1 MSQENSNVDKFT
13 FQIDGNT
20 LTLNR
25 LNEQIDEQFEIM
37 YRYYFSNQKFDIDLI
52 KKLAMKFFD
61 ESSEVKLHDRFFNN
75 FTILWQIL
83 IQNGSFFSA
92 EQIWQLAVQIATEWE
107 TLNQSK
113 YRIHKGPAY
122 YF

>member
-61 ESSEVKLHDRFFNN
+61 
-75 FTILWQIL
+75 
-83 IQNGSFFSA
+83 
-92 EQIWQLAVQIATEWE
+92 
-107 TLNQSK
+107 
-113 YRIHKGPAY
+113 
-122 YF
+122 